1 MVSLRAAFVL
11 SMISLFPTLHAQDG
25 AKEKDKAQPQ
35 DKEKE
40 KPKPPPTPQE
50 LERERAQALAK
61 TAAADKFSFDRSIR
75 PILEPFCYRCHNDEK
90 QKGDVNLFRDHNPRM
105 IAENRKLWLTVIE
118 VLESKQ
124 MPPKKEKQITE
135 DQRKLIIGFIQKTLG
150 SLDCGETRDP
160 GKSVIRRL
168 NRTEYDN
175 SILELTGL
183 NLRFAEDFSP
193 DSSGYGFD
201 NIAEALALSPVLV
214 EQYHQAAVKL
224 LSEIVDKKASH
235 PEAYRRIYFAVPSA
249 ELPERDAARRI
260 VERFAGKAFRRPIEA
275 ALLDK
280 LLAIY
285 DKARARSEGHEA
297 AVRPMLLAV
306 LISPR
311 FLVRIE
317 AARPGV
323 QGPYP
328 VDDYDLASR
337 LSFFLW
343 SAPPD
348 DVLLDL
354 AAKKTLSSPE
364 VLEAQTRRLL
374 ADPRSRALADNFI
387 GQWLQLRGLATHKP
401 DPKKFPQFT
410 ESLREAMQQEL
421 SLVLGELVRSD
432 RPVTELIDAGH
443 TYVNEELARHYGL
456 PAVAGKDMRRVTLPD
471 ARRGGLLTS
480 AAVLMTQSDPDRNN
494 VPRRGNYI
502 AGAILGTPPPPPPP
516 NVPSL
521 EDSKSAEGKPQTL
534 RQMLEVHRR
543 NPECASCH
551 AKIDP
556 LGFSLENFDATGRW
570 RDEDGGAPVDASGV
584 LPSGQAFSGP
594 VELKKILLGRRD
606 DFVRTMSENML
617 IYAMGR
623 GLQLE
628 DECVIRDVQ
637 KAAAAG
643 DYKFSTIVLTIV
655 KSHPFRNRKNPDF

>member
-1 MVSLRAAFVL
+1 MVRLRIGFVL
-11 SMISLFPTLHAQDG
+11 LTLALVPSLHAQDP
-25 AKEKDKAQPQ
+25 AKEKAPVQ
-35 DKEKE
+35 DKEKD

-50 LERERAQALAK
+50 IERERAQALAK
-61 TAAADKFSFDRSIR
+61 AAAADKYSFDRSIR
-75 PILEPFCYRCHNDEK
+75 TILEPFCYRCHNDEK
-90 QKGDVNLFRDHNPRM
+90 QKGDVNLLRDHNPRM
-105 IAENRKLWLTVIE
+105 IAENRKVWLTVID

-124 MPPKKEKQITE
+124 MPPKKEKQPTD
-135 DQRKLIIGFIQKTLG
+135 DQRKLIVTFIKKTLG
-150 SLDCGETRDP
+150 SLDCGPARDP

-168 NRTEYDN
+168 NRSEYDN

-183 NLRFAEDFSP
+183 NLRIAEDFSP

-201 NIAEALALSPVLV
+201 NIGEALALSPVLV
-214 EQYHQAAVKL
+214 EQYHQAALKVI
-224 LSEIVDKKASH
+224 SEIVDRKAAH
-235 PEAYRRIYFAVPSA
+235 PEAYRRIFFAAPSA
-249 ELPERDAARRI
+249 ELSDRDAARRI
-260 VERFAGKAFRRPIEA
+260 VERFAGTAFRRPIEA

-280 LLAIY
+280 MVAIY
-285 DKARARSEGHEA
+285 DKARAKGEGHEA
-297 AVRPMLLAV
+297 AIRPMLLAV

-317 AARPGV
+317 TARPGV

-343 SAPPD
+343 SGPPD
-348 DVLLDL
+348 APLMEL
-354 AAKKTLSSPE
+354 AAKKELSSPE
-364 VLEAQTRRLL
+364 VLEAQTRRMI
-374 ADPRSRALADNFI
+374 ADPRARELAENFL

-410 ESLREAMQQEL
+410 ESLRDAMQQEL
-421 SLVLGELVRSD
+421 SLVLGELVQKD

-456 PAVAGKDMRRVTLPD
+456 SGISGKEMRRVALPD
-471 ARRGGLLTS
+471 ARRGGILTT
-480 AAVLMTQSDPDRNN
+480 AAVLMVQADPDRNN

-521 EDSKSAEGKPQTL
+521 EDSKSAEGKALTV

-543 NPECASCH
+543 NPECANCH

-556 LGFSLENFDATGRW
+556 LGFSLENFDAIGRW
-570 RDEDGGAPVDASGV
+570 RDEEGGTPVDASGV
-584 LPSGQAFSGP
+584 LPTGQTFNGP

-606 DFVRTMSENML
+606 DFVRTMAENML

-643 DYKFSTIVLTIV
+643 EYKFSTIVLTIV

>member
-1 MVSLRAAFVL
+1 MFRLRIGFVL
-11 SMISLFPTLHAQDG
+11 LTLALVPSLHAQDP
-25 AKEKDKAQPQ
+25 AKEKDK
-35 DKEKE
+35 
-40 KPKPPPTPQE
+40 PKPPLTPQE
-50 LERERAQALAK
+50 AERERAQALARA
-61 TAAADKFSFDRSIR
+61 AAADKFSFDRSIR
-75 PILEPFCYRCHNDEK
+75 TILEPFCYRCHNDEK
-90 QKGDVNLFRDHNPRM
+90 QKGDVNLFRDANPRM
-105 IAENRKLWLTVIE
+105 IAQNRKVWLTVID

-124 MPPKKEKQITE
+124 MPPKKEKQMTD
-135 DQRKLIIGFIQKTLG
+135 DQRKLIVAFINKTLG
-150 SLDCGETRDP
+150 SLDCGPARDP

-168 NRTEYDN
+168 NRSEYDN

-183 NLRFAEDFSP
+183 NLRIAEDFSP

-201 NIAEALALSPVLV
+201 NIGEALALSPVLV
-214 EQYHQAAVKL
+214 EQYHQAALKVI
-224 LSEIVDKKASH
+224 SEIVDRKAAH
-235 PEAYRRIYFAVPSA
+235 PEAYRRIFFAVPSA
-249 ELPERDAARRI
+249 EISDRDAARRI
-260 VERFAGKAFRRPIEA
+260 VERFAGRAFRRPIEA

-280 LLAIY
+280 LMGLY
-285 DKARARSEGHEA
+285 DKGRAKGDGHEA
-297 AVRPMLLAV
+297 AIRPMLLAV

-317 AARPGV
+317 SARPGV
-323 QGPYP
+323 QGPYA

-343 SAPPD
+343 SGPPD
-348 DVLLDL
+348 DALLEL
-354 AAKKTLSSPE
+354 AAKKELSSPE
-364 VLEAQTRRLL
+364 VLEAQTRRML
-374 ADPRSRALADNFI
+374 ADPRARELAENFL
-387 GQWLQLRGLATHKP
+387 GQWLQLRGLAAHKP
-401 DPKKFPQFT
+401 DPKRFPQFT
-410 ESLREAMQQEL
+410 ESLRDAMQQEL
-421 SLVLGELVRSD
+421 SLVLGELVQKD

-456 PAVAGKDMRRVTLPD
+456 PGISGKDMRRVTLPD
-471 ARRGGLLTS
+471 ARRGGILTT
-480 AAVLMTQSDPDRNN
+480 AAVLMVQADSDRNN

-516 NVPSL
+516 DVPSL
-521 EDSKSAEGKPQTL
+521 EDSKSAEGKPLTV

-543 NPECASCH
+543 NPECANCH

-556 LGFSLENFDATGRW
+556 LGFSLENFDAIGRW

-584 LPSGQAFSGP
+584 LPTGQTFRGP

-606 DFVRTMSENML
+606 DFVRTMAENML

-643 DYKFSTIVLTIV
+643 EYKFSTIVLTIV